1 MAIKLANFARSVLAL
16 GITASD
22 VSVSVADASTFPAFG
37 TGDYTY
43 AVLENASYQREI
55 VKITARVGNTFTIV
69 RGQDGTTARAFNAGD
84 VFALRVTATV
94 LEAWLADVTAAL
106 TGRIETLETTVE
118 NLALLPPGS
127 MVDWPTDVIPA
138 NFLLRNGATLSR
150 TTYADLFAA
159 IGTRY
164 GAGDGATTFAIP
176 DHLGEFPR
184 YWAASSGRD
193 PDIWSRSAAPGSSAT
208 LPGSK
213 QGQMYQ
219 SHMHYLSNFGWQGIA
234 EGGAWAYGDAE
245 HGESGFAYTL
255 PSGGNETRP
264 RNVYVTPI
272 IKWR

>member
-22 VSVSVADASTFPAFG
+22 VNISVSDASLFPAFSE
-37 TGDYTY
+37 GDISF

-55 VKITARVGNTFTIV
+55 VKITARAGNTFTVV

-94 LEAWLADVTAAL
+94 LEAWLADVTASL

-127 MVDWPTDVIPA
+127 MVDWPTDVIPPK
-138 NFLLRNGATLSR
+138 FLLRDGATLSR

-184 YWAASSGRD
+184 YWAGSTGRD
-193 PDIWSRSAAPGSSAT
+193 PDIASRTAASGSSAA

-213 QGQMYQ
+213 QGQQMQ
-219 SHMHYLSNFGWQGIA
+219 SHTHTTYLPHSPMST
-234 EGGAWAYGDAE
+234 GGAWCLAPTGTTYPYT
-245 HGESGFAYTL
+245 SGAA
-255 PSGGNETRP
+255 GGNETRP
-264 RNVYVTPI
+264 RNVYVTPL

>member
-1 MAIKLANFARSVLAL
+1 MAIKLANFARSTLAI

-22 VSVSVADASTFPAFG
+22 VSVSVADASTFPAFSV
-37 TGDYTY
+37 GDVSY

-55 VKITARVGNTFTIV
+55 VKITARAGNIFTIV

-94 LEAWLADVTAAL
+94 LEAWLADVTATL
-106 TGRIETLETTVE
+106 TGRIATLETTVA

-127 MVDWPTDVIPA
+127 MVDWPTDVIPT

-184 YWAASSGRD
+184 YWAGSTGRD
-193 PDIWSRSAAPGSSAT
+193 PDITTRTAASGSTAA

-213 QGQMYQ
+213 QGYAVQ
-219 SHMHYLSNFGWQGIA
+219 SHTHPLGNFGYQRVS
-234 EGGAWAYGDAE
+234 EGGAWAWGDRE
-245 HGESGFAYTL
+245 HGDGPYYVSAE
-255 PSGGNETRP
+255 GGNETRP
-264 RNVYVTPI
+264 RNVYVTPL